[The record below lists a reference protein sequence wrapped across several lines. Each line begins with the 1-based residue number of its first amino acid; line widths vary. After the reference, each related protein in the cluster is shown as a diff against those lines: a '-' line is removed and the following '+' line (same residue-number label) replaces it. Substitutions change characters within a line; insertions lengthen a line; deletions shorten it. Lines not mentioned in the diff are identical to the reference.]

1 MEFLGIGPTEFL
13 MILTVSF
20 IFLGPSR
27 MMGLARKIG
36 GLVRE
41 LRQAVN
47 EIPALVALEDDSDE
61 VDKGELTDSYRLDLE
76 DEQHRGDK
84 SSNG

>member
-61 VDKGELTDSYRLDLE
+61 VGKRELTDSYSLDLE

>member
-41 LRQAVN
+41 LRQAIN

-61 VDKGELTDSYRLDLE
+61 AEKRELTDSYRLDLE

-84 SSNG
+84 PSNG

>member
-47 EIPALVALEDDSDE
+47 EIPALVALEDESDE
-61 VDKGELTDSYRLDLE
+61 MEKRELTDSRLDRE

-84 SSNG
+84 PSNG

>member
-61 VDKGELTDSYRLDLE
+61 VDKRELTDSYRLDLE
-76 DEQHRGDK
+76 DEQPRGDK
-84 SSNG
+84 PSNG

>member
-41 LRQAVN
+41 LRQAIN

-61 VDKGELTDSYRLDLE
+61 AEKRELTDSYRLDLE

>member
-61 VDKGELTDSYRLDLE
+61 VEKRELTDNRLDLE
-76 DEQHRGDK
+76 DEQPRGDK
-84 SSNG
+84 PSNG

>member
-61 VDKGELTDSYRLDLE
+61 VDKRELTDSYRLDLE

>member
-1 MEFLGIGPTEFL
+1 MEFLGIGPTEFI

-27 MMGLARKIG
+27 MMGVARKIG

-41 LRQAVN
+41 VRQAINDV
-47 EIPALVALEDDSDE
+47 PALVSLDDDSDK
-61 VDKGELTDSYRLDLE
+61 VQKRELTESYQSDLE
-76 DEQHRGDK
+76 SEQQREDK
-84 SSNG
+84 P

>member
-13 MILTVSF
+13 MILAVSF

-27 MMGLARKIG
+27 MMNVARKIG
-36 GLVRE
+36 GLARE
-41 LRQAVN
+41 LRQAINDVPVL
-47 EIPALVALEDDSDE
+47 IALEDDSDKVQKRE
-61 VDKGELTDSYRLDLE
+61 FAESHHSDTENEK
-76 DEQHRGDK
+76 HRGDK

>member
-36 GLVRE
+36 GLARE
-41 LRQAVN
+41 LRQAIN

-61 VDKGELTDSYRLDLE
+61 VEKRELTDSYRLDLE

-84 SSNG
+84 PSNG